1 MKTFATLTVAGVAG
15 LLVLKLL
22 AAVALPVLGL
32 AFGLLALIVKL
43 AVIAAL
49 GYFVYSVLKKG
60 RSVSAA

>member
-1 MKTFATLTVAGVAG
+1 MQTFATLTVAGVAG

-22 AAVALPVLGL
+22 AAVVLPVLGL

-60 RSVSAA
+60 RNVSAA

>member
-22 AAVALPVLGL
+22 AAVVLPVLGL

>member
-22 AAVALPVLGL
+22 AAVVLPVLGV
-32 AFGLLALIVKL
+32 AFGLLAFVVKL
-43 AVIAAL
+43 AVIIAL
-49 GYFVYSVLKKG
+49 GYFVYSVLKKA